1 MGRVDEAA
9 ITARFVALEPVLDE
23 QLRRLV
29 AAAEAQ
35 AAGSRGISVVARAT
49 GVSRR
54 AIRTGKSELEQLHHS
69 GETSGSSKGVRR
81 IRKLGG
87 GRKKNVDKDPTLLA
101 DLEKLVEPVTR
112 GDPESP
118 LRWTCKSVR
127 VLASEL
133 KSQGHVVSHQLVSE
147 LLVQLGYSLQANQKT
162 LEGTSHPCS
171 ATIRPAA

>member
-1 MGRVDEAA
+1 MGRAEEAA

-35 AAGSRGISVVARAT
+35 AAGPRGISVVARAT

-54 AIRTGKSELEQLHHS
+54 AIRTGKSELEQLRHS
-69 GETSGSSKGVRR
+69 SEASRSKGVRR
-81 IRKLGG
+81 IRKPGG
-87 GRKKNVDKDPTLLA
+87 GRKKNVDKDPTLLT

-118 LRWTCKSVR
+118 LR
-127 VLASEL
+127 
-133 KSQGHVVSHQLVSE
+133 
-147 LLVQLGYSLQANQKT
+147 
-162 LEGTSHPCS
+162 
-171 ATIRPAA
+171 